1 MLSREEY
8 SEIVSRFVGNDT
20 SDEALTTVKNMM
32 ETYDELSSSSELDKI
47 REELRDKK
55 EKYEELKKEYIK
67 AFLSGPRKDVEETVE
82 EETVEEEEEE
92 DKDNPKDYSLV

>member
-1 MLSREEY
+1 MLSREKY
-8 SEIVSRFVGNDT
+8 SEIVSRFVGDDT

-67 AFLSGPRKDVEETVE
+67 AFLSGPRKEVEVE
-82 EETVEEEEEE
+82 VEVEDE
-92 DKDNPKDYSLV
+92 DKDNPTDYNLV

>member
-1 MLSREEY
+1 MLSREEF
-8 SEIVSRFVGNDT
+8 SEIVSRFVGDDT
-20 SDEALTTVKNMM
+20 SDEALTMVKNMM

-47 REELRDKK
+47 REKLRDKE

-67 AFLSGPRKDVEETVE
+67 AFLSGPRKDVEVE
-82 EETVEEEEEE
+82 VEVEAE

>member
-1 MLSREEY
+1 MLSREEF
-8 SEIVSRFVGNDT
+8 SEIISRLVGEDT

-47 REELRDKK
+47 REELRDKE

-67 AFLSGPRKDVEETVE
+67 AFLSGPPKEVEVE
-82 EETVEEEEEE
+82 VEVEEE

>member
-1 MLSREEY
+1 MLSREEF
-8 SEIVSRFVGNDT
+8 SEIVSRFVGDDT

-67 AFLSGPRKDVEETVE
+67 AFLSGPRKEVEVE
-82 EETVEEEEEE
+82 VEVEDE
-92 DKDNPKDYSLV
+92 DKDNPTDYNLV

>member
-8 SEIVSRFVGNDT
+8 SEIVSRFVGDDT

-47 REELRDKK
+47 REELRDKE

-67 AFLSGPRKDVEETVE
+67 AFLSGPRKEMEVEVE
-82 EETVEEEEEE
+82 VEDE

>member
-8 SEIVSRFVGNDT
+8 SEIVSRFVGEDT
-20 SDEALTTVKNMM
+20 SDEALTTVKTMM
-32 ETYDELSSSSELDKI
+32 ETYDELSGSSELDKI
-47 REELRDKK
+47 REKLREKE

-67 AFLSGPRKDVEETVE
+67 AFLSGPRKETEETVA
-82 EETVEEEEEE
+82 EEEE

>member
-1 MLSREEY
+1 MLSREKY
-8 SEIVSRFVGNDT
+8 SEIVSRFVGDDT
-20 SDEALTTVKNMM
+20 SDEASTMVKNMM

-67 AFLSGPRKDVEETVE
+67 AFLSGPRKEVEVE
-82 EETVEEEEEE
+82 VEVEDE
-92 DKDNPKDYSLV
+92 DKDNPTDYNLV

>member
-1 MLSREEY
+1 MLSREEF
-8 SEIVSRFVGNDT
+8 SKIISRLVGEDT

-32 ETYDELSSSSELDKI
+32 ETYDELSGSSELDKI
-47 REELRDKK
+47 REKLRDKE

-67 AFLSGPRKDVEETVE
+67 AFLSGPRKDVEVE
-82 EETVEEEEEE
+82 VEVEEE

>member
-8 SEIVSRFVGNDT
+8 SEIISRFVGEDT
-20 SDEALTTVKNMM
+20 SDEALATVKTMM
-32 ETYDELSSSSELDKI
+32 ETYDELSGSSELDKI
-47 REELRDKK
+47 REKLRDKE

-67 AFLSGPRKDVEETVE
+67 AFLSGPRKETEEIVTE
-82 EETVEEEEEE
+82 GEE

>member
-8 SEIVSRFVGNDT
+8 SEIVSRFVGDDT

-67 AFLSGPRKDVEETVE
+67 AFLSGPCKDVEVE
-82 EETVEEEEEE
+82 VEVEDE
-92 DKDNPKDYSLV
+92 DKDNPTDYNLV

>member
-8 SEIVSRFVGNDT
+8 SEIISRFVGDDT

-32 ETYDELSSSSELDKI
+32 ETYDELSGSSELDKI

-67 AFLSGPRKDVEETVE
+67 AFLSGPRKETEETV
-82 EETVEEEEEE
+82 VEEEEE
-92 DKDNPKDYSLV
+92 DKDNPTDYNLV

>member
-8 SEIVSRFVGNDT
+8 SEIVSRFVGDDT

-67 AFLSGPRKDVEETVE
+67 AFLSGPRKEVEVE
-82 EETVEEEEEE
+82 VEVEDE
-92 DKDNPKDYSLV
+92 DKDNPTDYNLV

>member
-1 MLSREEY
+1 MLSREEF
-8 SEIVSRFVGNDT
+8 SEIISRLVGEDT

-47 REELRDKK
+47 REELRDKE

-67 AFLSGPRKDVEETVE
+67 AFLSGPPKEVEVE
-82 EETVEEEEEE
+82 VKVEEE

>member
-8 SEIVSRFVGNDT
+8 SEIVSRFVGDDT

-67 AFLSGPRKDVEETVE
+67 AFLSGPRKEVEVE
-82 EETVEEEEEE
+82 VEVEDE